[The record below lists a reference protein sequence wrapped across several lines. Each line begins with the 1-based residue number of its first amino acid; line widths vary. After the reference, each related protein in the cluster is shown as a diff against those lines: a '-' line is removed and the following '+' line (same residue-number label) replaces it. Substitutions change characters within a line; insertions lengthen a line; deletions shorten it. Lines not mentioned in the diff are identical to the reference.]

1 MAINDVSLTAGMRA
15 NLLALQDTVNLLN
28 RTQSR
33 LSTGKKVNTAIDNPV
48 SFFASQALTS
58 RASIIDSL
66 KDAMGQAVQTITA
79 ADKGIKAITSMIEQ
93 AKGVAQSAQS
103 AETGGAAATGAVT
116 ISAMSAGGGFATG
129 TLGVISVIE
138 NNVITFRLDGVG
150 GLIGFQAAY
159 DDSTPERYL
168 LVDGDMNAT
177 AENLAEKINARD
189 YTGGQWRYE
198 AQYVAGTNTMDIFKY
213 DIGTGLQVDF
223 VVVDFGASNGFYSKT
238 VNPAPAPDRVEIGG
252 VTFTATEGAT
262 AGQNFNVS
270 GNDEADMQQLAQAI
284 NDYAW
289 GATVFSATVTNGELI
304 LSKTVGGV
312 DTSVEAGDFD
322 ASGVT
327 GGAAAMNIVQSSSE
341 LESLQTQYNTLRT
354 QLTEL
359 AEDSGYKGKNLL
371 SDDDLV
377 VKFEGTTLTVE
388 GFDAS
393 AAGLGITEAT
403 WSTGGSIDADV
414 DLLDAALVT
423 LRQESSKMSG
433 NLSIITVRQEFS
445 TNMINT
451 LTEGSDKLTLA
462 DTNEEGANMLMLQ
475 TRQSL
480 STTALSLSAQA
491 AQSVLRLFQ

>member
-1 MAINDVSLTAGMRA
+1 
-15 NLLALQDTVNLLN
+15 
-28 RTQSR
+28 
-33 LSTGKKVNTAIDNPV
+33 
-48 SFFASQALTS
+48 
-58 RASIIDSL
+58 
-66 KDAMGQAVQTITA
+66 
-79 ADKGIKAITSMIEQ
+79 
-93 AKGVAQSAQS
+93 
-103 AETGGAAATGAVT
+103 
-116 ISAMSAGGGFATG
+116 
-129 TLGVISVIE
+129 
-138 NNVITFRLDGVG
+138 
-150 GLIGFQAAY
+150 
-159 DDSTPERYL
+159 
-168 LVDGDMNAT
+168 VDGDMNAT

-223 VVVDFGASNGFYSKT
+223 VVADFGASNGFYSKT

>member
-58 RASIIDSL
+58 RASVIDSL

-79 ADKGIKAITSMIEQ
+79 ADKGIKAITAMIEQ
-93 AKGVAQSAQS
+93 AKGIAQSALS
-103 AETGGAAATGAVT
+103 AA
-116 ISAMSAGGGFATG
+116 
-129 TLGVISVIE
+129 
-138 NNVITFRLDGVG
+138 
-150 GLIGFQAAY
+150 
-159 DDSTPERYL
+159 
-168 LVDGDMNAT
+168 
-177 AENLAEKINARD
+177 
-189 YTGGQWRYE
+189 
-198 AQYVAGTNTMDIFKY
+198 
-213 DIGTGLQVDF
+213 
-223 VVVDFGASNGFYSKT
+223 
-238 VNPAPAPDRVEIGG
+238 
-252 VTFTATEGAT
+252 EGAT
-262 AGQNFNVS
+262 ETENAATISTYQTVS
-270 GNDEADMQQLAQAI
+270 LTIGTLADMDQIVIGGQ
-284 NDYAW
+284 
-289 GATVFSATVTNGELI
+289 TFVFTDRG
-304 LSKTVGGV
+304 
-312 DTSVEAGDFD
+312 DAGDFTD
-322 ASGVT
+322 AASLATQIGNLLDGSGYNATNNAGTITIERANTSLTVADIDVS
-327 GGAAAMNIVQSSSE
+327 GAAVGQTTVAVADAEERSFTVDGTTFTYTAGTDYAIGAGASAAVAGLLAADVEAAGIGAATVVGSTVTIALPSTE
-341 LESLQTQYNTLRT
+341 LESLETQYNTLLN

-359 AEDSGYKGKNLL
+359 ADDSGYKGKNLL
-371 SDDDLV
+371 ANNDLV

-403 WSTGGSIDADV
+403 WTIGGSIDADV
-414 DLLDAALVT
+414 TRLDNALVT

-451 LTEGSDKLTLA
+451 LTEGADKLTLA